1 MKQGTSNEESSRML
15 DIRRAVGGY
24 KSSTK
29 IDALV
34 RHLQQYIEEGRRTV
48 VFSQYTAFLDMIQVA
63 LKLHDISYVRFDG
76 TLSQAQR
83 EKVLAKFSAKYS
95 GGEDGSGCDNKE
107 QPPMVMLISLRAGGV
122 GLNLTCASRAVM
134 MVRSPLISTSSFSH
148 YPFIGPLVELRSG
161 STGHRSC
168 TSFGT
173 TG

>member
-34 RHLQQYIEEGRRTV
+34 RHLKQYMQEGHRTV
-48 VFSQYTAFLDMIQVA
+48 VFSQYTGFLDMIQVA

-83 EKVLAKFSAKYS
+83 EKVLAKFAAKNT
-95 GGEDGSGCDNKE
+95 GGENDSDDK
-107 QPPMVMLISLRAGGV
+107 PPMVMLISLRAGGV

-134 MVRSPLISTSSFSH
+134 MVRFLLISILFPHSH
-148 YPFIGPLVELRSG
+148 LTLP
-161 STGHRSC
+161 
-168 TSFGT
+168 
-173 TG
+173 